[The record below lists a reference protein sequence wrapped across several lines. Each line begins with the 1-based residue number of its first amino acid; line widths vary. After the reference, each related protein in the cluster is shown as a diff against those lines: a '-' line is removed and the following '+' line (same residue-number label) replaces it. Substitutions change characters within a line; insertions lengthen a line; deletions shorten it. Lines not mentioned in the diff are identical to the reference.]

1 MPEHKL
7 LNPCPFCGEKLFL
20 DIDETGGVAI
30 LHSLKEKDCFFPSIL
45 EIEMPVGTT
54 LEQMIEKINRRPIQE
69 SFEHAIVGA
78 SLVSAARIQD
88 KVFEIQDLKAE
99 LAELRE
105 RFEVTDDLL
114 NHATVTIGA
123 VIACC
128 TYNSNEDAKIGIYG
142 ISPDAFTR
150 IDRFIT
156 RYNRAVSAGKVSV
169 DVKPV
174 QRPADPS
181 LEEDEFDSMP
191 IEKINQYLREHG
203 YNPEKVG
210 LRGKILVEALTKN
223 IIAKEIIQRFI
234 DDPYGCRFCDFGVLR
249 KPGIPEKDHDED
261 CLYLAARAYLDND
274 TSTVVRRDL
283 SDFEI
288 EDLGAQEA
296 ESRGDK

>member
-1 MPEHKL
+1 MTEHKL
-7 LNPCPFCGEKLFL
+7 LSPCPFCGEKLFL
-20 DIDETGGVAI
+20 DIDEGGGVAI
-30 LHSLKEKDCFFPSIL
+30 LHSLKEKNCFFPSIL

-114 NHATVTIGA
+114 NQATVTIGA

-150 IDRFIT
+150 IDQFIT
-156 RYNRAVSAGKVSV
+156 NYNHAVSAGKVSV

-174 QRPADPS
+174 
-181 LEEDEFDSMP
+181 
-191 IEKINQYLREHG
+191 K
-203 YNPEKVG
+203 
-210 LRGKILVEALTKN
+210 
-223 IIAKEIIQRFI
+223 
-234 DDPYGCRFCDFGVLR
+234 
-249 KPGIPEKDHDED
+249 
-261 CLYLAARAYLDND
+261 
-274 TSTVVRRDL
+274 RDL
-283 SDFEI
+283 SDAEI
-288 EDLGAQEA
+288 EELGAQEA
-296 ESRGDK
+296 EKRGEK